1 MYVLSINTMKSNY
14 QIAQFKGNANIKAVL
29 AKKNEVI
36 KELNINTG
44 TSYVANL
51 LRMPHNADKVD
62 FWNDLWGI
70 LKKNIPSADSVEKLE
85 LLKTYGIS
93 LLNYTEQ
100 EISQF
105 LKFLKSKP
113 SDKNVYFLQTAM
125 NVARKGE
132 IEYQENGTLHSV
144 FEDFEPVLDY
154 VLSDK
159 EHKLDFAYSN
169 KSHIEEHID
178 LIKRFHYD
186 HEKITEKSAN
196 SIIATIHELLSNEFE
211 QYAHYGHSRYGTKAI
226 KTESDKY
233 KWIYY
238 INVGALDVDGCTEI
252 TIGLDN
258 IPRRFYDAYDSV
270 SPVKR
275 QLFILLDKN
284 KKLSKLKLFSYDEL
298 KELPKYLKNYPEY
311 KNFTTDDEY
320 YKTQI
325 KKTKYQHINLEH
337 CTSPFGDKLPDWVS
351 LGYLSGK
358 YHLRTIEFDADTKT
372 AELKH
377 YDGITGTHWPEK
389 FKLVVSATD
398 DLGIMTDK
406 EHPISFIPTEPTA
419 YDLQQMINNDKT
431 NNLMKILNFSG
442 WKDVFFKIIKE
453 FEN

>member
-125 NVARKGE
+125 K
-132 IEYQENGTLHSV
+132 
-144 FEDFEPVLDY
+144 
-154 VLSDK
+154 
-159 EHKLDFAYSN
+159 
-169 KSHIEEHID
+169 
-178 LIKRFHYD
+178 IKRFHYD

-226 KTESDKY
+226 KTESDKN

-419 YDLQQMINNDKT
+419 YDLQQMLNNDKT